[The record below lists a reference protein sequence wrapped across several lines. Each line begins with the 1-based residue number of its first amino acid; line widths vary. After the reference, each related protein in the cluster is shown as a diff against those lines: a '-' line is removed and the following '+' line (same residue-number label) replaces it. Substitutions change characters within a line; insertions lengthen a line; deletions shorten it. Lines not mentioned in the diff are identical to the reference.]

1 MYVLEELLL
10 ADSLEKIIR
19 MEVYL
24 NDVVLQATED
34 EIKIVEF
41 YKNII
46 QKIKTQLENSADS
59 LKTYHDGKI
68 PEEIFT
74 TYIKNCLNVSGK
86 IRIFHD
92 EFLLYLPTLKTRT
105 ETYTFLKNLLQEI
118 IEIKTEPAIVL
129 TDIYN
134 YEERNISQSLKE
146 KGIIEGEIQ
155 EQIIIGLPKTE
166 KDNPL
171 MWTILVHEIGH
182 ALAENKDYLNISNRI
197 VKEGITDKRIDYSHQ
212 TILINWIK
220 EIISD
225 LLSIRVMGPS
235 YVYSFIFY
243 NLLISD
249 LDAFS
254 STHPSPKDRILIM
267 MSTLEKKGFELT
279 CIKDLYDLICQ
290 RQKQTKNFI
299 SVIDTCPECGIKID
313 PIPDIEKIKEEFC
326 QLVDFSVKILNE
338 IEVREF
344 TPDNIVNGKKLAEN
358 LNNFIPISSSK
369 KMNDTDLKKLY
380 SSFNKETNDVYSLL
394 EKFEEKPNS
403 VSEII
408 NAGWLHK
415 INNSYSEFIKY
426 FFDNN
431 DENNNTFDK
440 KYENY
445 KNYLIK
451 NDVLLL
457 KSLEIADMHLLF
469 ESGRSLLSS

>member
-24 NDVVLQATED
+24 NDVVLQASDD

-41 YKNII
+41 YKNVL
-46 QKIKTQLENSADS
+46 KTIKYQLENSVDL
-59 LKTYHDGKI
+59 LKTYHGGKI
-68 PEEIFT
+68 NEEIST
-74 TYIKNCLNVSGK
+74 TCIKNCLNVSFA

-92 EFLLYLPTLKTRT
+92 EFLLYLPSLKTRT

-146 KGIIEGEIQ
+146 KGIIKGEIQ

-182 ALAENKDYLNISNRI
+182 ALAENYLNISNRI
-197 VKEGITDKRIDYSHQ
+197 IKEGITDKKIDYSHQ

-235 YVYSFIFY
+235 YVFSFILY

-249 LDAFS
+249 LDEFS
-254 STHPSPKDRILIM
+254 ITHPSPKDRISIM
-267 MSTLEKKGFELT
+267 MSILEKKGFDLIH
-279 CIKDLYDLICQ
+279 IKNLYDIICQ
-290 RQKQTKNFI
+290 RQRQTKNLI
-299 SVIDTCPECGIKID
+299 SVADFCPECGKKID

-326 QLVDFSVKILNE
+326 QLVEFSIDIINE
-338 IEVREF
+338 IDIREF
-344 TPDNIVNGKKLAEN
+344 TPDEAVSGNKLAQN
-358 LNNFIPISSSK
+358 LNIFIPISSSK
-369 KMNDTDLKKLY
+369 KMNDNDLKKLY
-380 SSFNKETNDVYSLL
+380 SSFNKETDDIYTLL
-394 EKFEEKPNS
+394 ENFEEKPNS
-403 VSEII
+403 VSNII

-415 INNSYSEFIKY
+415 INNSYSKFIIL
-426 FFDNN
+426 FFENN
-431 DENNNTFDK
+431 DETNNTFDK
-440 KYENY
+440 KFENY
-445 KNYLIK
+445 KKSLIQ
-451 NDVLLL
+451 NDELLL

-469 ESGRSLLSS
+469 ESGRSLLLS